1 METKMG
7 KLFKHSFAQIMGYLM
22 ALFDS
27 VPPIGIIITEVEI
40 HLQLLMMPFRSPN
53 SKTTYVNAILLG
65 PYRIFKTPKKVNIHV
80 LSLIL
85 AFGNTLEDGFRL
97 PPIQYVDLSPG
108 VLKSRVCLETT
119 MSNLAELHGQIE
131 EKDSEIR
138 QEDSEL
144 RQKDLKIQELIAKLQ
159 QAQPEQAFDFE
170 PASKRRCY

>member
-1 METKMG
+1 
-7 KLFKHSFAQIMGYLM
+7 MGYLM

-40 HLQLLMMPFRSPN
+40 HLLMMPFRSPN
-53 SKTTYVNAILLG
+53 SKTPYVNAILLG

-97 PPIQYVDLSPG
+97 PPIQYVDLSPV
-108 VLKSRVCLETT
+108 VLKNIKSRVCLETT
-119 MSNLAELHGQIE
+119 MSKLAELHEQIE

-138 QEDSEL
+138 QKDSEL
-144 RQKDLKIQELIAKLQ
+144 RQKDLKIQELI
-159 QAQPEQAFDFE
+159 
-170 PASKRRCY
+170 